1 MIQQNIFENFSE
13 YFLYFLFLLPQ
24 PQFLTDFHKQGTI
37 LKLRISS
44 FQIFINHDDLHEDLT
59 DSHVQI
65 IVNYDLYIVGKRRFS
80 ALKWHLVCENQL
92 RIEAVGAKTKN
103 KENIH

>member
-24 PQFLTDFHKQGTI
+24 PQFLTNFHKQGTI

-59 DSHVQI
+59 DLHHLHMHMQI
-65 IVNYDLYIVGKRRFS
+65 IMIYTWLERGDS
-80 ALKWHLVCENQL
+80 QL
-92 RIEAVGAKTKN
+92 
-103 KENIH
+103 

>member
-1 MIQQNIFENFSE
+1 M
-13 YFLYFLFLLPQ
+13 
-24 PQFLTDFHKQGTI
+24 
-37 LKLRISS
+37 
-44 FQIFINHDDLHEDLT
+44 
-59 DSHVQI
+59 
-65 IVNYDLYIVGKRRFS
+65 VGKRRFS